1 MPEEPEEGPYRPPN
15 PDPGAPP
22 WPTPPPPQPA
32 LEGPNQ
38 GEDPEPLDEA
48 NQIAA
53 NVAERMIQR
62 ERDGPLTRREWA
74 AEEGYRS
81 GFLSSYGRKK
91 MRG

>member
-1 MPEEPEEGPYRPPN
+1 MTRFVAIWSLQRGII
-15 PDPGAPP
+15 DP
-22 WPTPPPPQPA
+22 
-32 LEGPNQ
+32 
-38 GEDPEPLDEA
+38 PEPLDEA

-53 NVAERMIQR
+53 NVAERMFQR

-81 GFLSSYGRKK
+81 GFVSSYGRKK

>member
-1 MPEEPEEGPYRPPN
+1 MDN
-15 PDPGAPP
+15 HHSDGALMTRLVIVGTMLRGAVIP
-22 WPTPPPPQPA
+22 
-32 LEGPNQ
+32 
-38 GEDPEPLDEA
+38 PEPLDEA

-62 ERDGPLTRREWA
+62 ERDGPPTRREWA

-81 GFLSSYGRKK
+81 GFVSSYGRKK